1 MTKMYKYTKEVN
13 VTYFEKQKK
22 ITIDEVTEGEVIYLK
37 VHSPLNYGIRECSY
51 YGKLIK
57 KTNLFFD
64 ILEYNTGL
72 DNLNTEQ
79 IRNYEKNQKKYTKRW
94 AKKSIIEIYLV
105 KTKEKK
111 ELREYETNCIDSIK
125 ARK

>member
-1 MTKMYKYTKEVN
+1 M
-13 VTYFEKQKK
+13 
-22 ITIDEVTEGEVIYLK
+22 
-37 VHSPLNYGIRECSY
+37 
-51 YGKLIK
+51 
-57 KTNLFFD
+57 
-64 ILEYNTGL
+64 
-72 DNLNTEQ
+72 NTEQ

>member
-37 VHSPLNYGIRECSY
+37 VHSPFKYGIREWCY

-57 KTNLFFD
+57 KTNLF
-64 ILEYNTGL
+64 L
-72 DNLNTEQ
+72 
-79 IRNYEKNQKKYTKRW
+79 
-94 AKKSIIEIYLV
+94 IY
-105 KTKEKK
+105 
-111 ELREYETNCIDSIK
+111 
-125 ARK
+125 